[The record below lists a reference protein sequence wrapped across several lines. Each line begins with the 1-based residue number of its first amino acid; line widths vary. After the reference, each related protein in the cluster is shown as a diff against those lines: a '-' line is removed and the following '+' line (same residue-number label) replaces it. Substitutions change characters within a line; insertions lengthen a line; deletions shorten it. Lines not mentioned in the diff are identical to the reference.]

1 MFNNAIEAAVEF
13 LFDNN
18 PMMEDSTV
26 NSTNFPRRALAI
38 RMAVLPLALTA
49 ACRGL
54 AASNSSSV
62 AVAVSDGLSH
72 ASEAIH
78 QELLFNASPQRV
90 YDALTSGKSFD
101 AITRLS
107 DGDALLKA
115 ADAKPTTINAEVGGT
130 FTLFGGYITGRNLE
144 MLPAE
149 RLVQAWRAG
158 SWKPGAFSI
167 AAFSLLK
174 EGTKTKLLFDHRG
187 FPDGQGAS
195 LAQGWH
201 AHYWGPLTTF
211 LAQG

>member
-1 MFNNAIEAAVEF
+1 MFS
-13 LFDNN
+13 FDTNTIL
-18 PMMEDSTV
+18 EESTV
-26 NSTNFPRRALAI
+26 QSTSITRRSLAI
-38 RMAVLPLALTA
+38 HIAALPVALTA
-49 ACRGL
+49 ATGGL
-54 AASNSSSV
+54 AASNSSNV
-62 AVAVSDGLSH
+62 AVAITDGLSH

-90 YDALTSGKSFD
+90 YGALTNGKSFD

-115 ADAKPTTINAEVGGT
+115 SGAKPTAINGEVGGT
-130 FTLFGGYITGRNLE
+130 FTLFGGYVTGRNLE
-144 MLPAE
+144 MLPDE

-167 AAFSLLK
+167 AAFSFVK

-187 FPDGQGAS
+187 FPDGEGAS

-201 AHYWGPLTTF
+201 SHYWGPLTTF
-211 LAQG
+211 LAQA